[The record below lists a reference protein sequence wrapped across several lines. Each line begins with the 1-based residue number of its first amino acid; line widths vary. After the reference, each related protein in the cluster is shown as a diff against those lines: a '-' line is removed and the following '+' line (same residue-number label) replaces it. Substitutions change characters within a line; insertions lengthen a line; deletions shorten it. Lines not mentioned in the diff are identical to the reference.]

1 MKSPRVELQRMSFVL
16 PFPPSLNHYWRHG
29 SKGTY
34 ISAEGKAYRAAV
46 LRLLHSPVVLFPVER
61 LAVRI
66 TLHPKTRMRFDID
79 NRPKGLLDALAK
91 AGVFADDSQIDRLE
105 VVRGE
110 IAAEAHCVVEVARL

>member
-1 MKSPRVELQRMSFVL
+1 MSDFTARL

-46 LRLLHSPVVLFPVER
+46 LRLLHSPVVLFPRER

-66 TLHPKTRMRFDID
+66 TLYPKTRARFDID

-105 VVRGE
+105 IVRGE
-110 IAAEAHCVVEVARL
+110 IAAEAHCVVEVERI

>member
-1 MKSPRVELQRMSFVL
+1 MTDFTARL

-34 ISAEGKAYRAAV
+34 ISAEGRAYRAAV
-46 LRLLHSPVVLFPVER
+46 LRLLRSPVVLFPVER
-61 LAVRI
+61 LFVRI
-66 TLHPKTRMRFDID
+66 TLYPKTRARFDID

-91 AGVFADDSQIDRLE
+91 AGIFTDDSQIDRLE

-110 IAAEAHCVVEVARL
+110 IAAEAYCVVEVARL

>member
-1 MKSPRVELQRMSFVL
+1 MSDFTARL

-46 LRLLHSPVVLFPVER
+46 LRLLRSPVVMFPRER

-66 TLHPKTRMRFDID
+66 TLHPRTRVRFDID
-79 NRPKGLLDALAK
+79 NRPKRLLDALAK
-91 AGVFADDSQIDRLE
+91 AGIFADDSQIDRLE

>member
-1 MKSPRVELQRMSFVL
+1 MSDFTARL

-34 ISAEGKAYRAAV
+34 ISAEGKAYRATV
-46 LRLLHSPVVLFPVER
+46 LRLLRSPVVLFPRER
-61 LAVRI
+61 LFVRI
-66 TLHPKTRMRFDID
+66 TLYPKTRARFDLD

-110 IAAEAHCVVEVARL
+110 IAAEPHCVVEVARL

>member
-1 MKSPRVELQRMSFVL
+1 MSDFTARL

-46 LRLLHSPVVLFPVER
+46 LRLLRSPVVLFPHER
-61 LAVRI
+61 LFVRI
-66 TLHPKTRMRFDID
+66 TLYPKTRARFDLD

-91 AGVFADDSQIDRLE
+91 AGVFADDSQIDCLE
-105 VVRGE
+105 IVRGE